1 MKREQEEVVRVFRD
15 TYDPNGKEAIVI
27 YGTGINAE
35 AVLTNCKDYP
45 VAGVMDVARTGELF
59 CGFRIMS
66 LDEVSERKISKI
78 VVVARPSVHSIIY
91 KRIRRWCED
100 NDITVLDIY
109 GNHIAEKMKSREED
123 LPYFQVSYDDLKKE
137 IDCHDVISFDVF
149 DTLLMRKVYEPADVF
164 VLIDRQLSD
173 RFPFVFSEERRAAEH
188 ELRKTCEPTIDQI
201 YDCLA
206 EKNCLSESEKQYLFA
221 LELEQE
227 KRVLCVR
234 EQMKLC
240 MEYCIRQEKKVYL
253 VSDMYL
259 PKELM
264 EGLLGEFDLTGYTEL
279 LVSCDYFTSKPKGLF
294 DILREKAGRERYLH
308 IGDHKEADYDSPRRY
323 GMDAFL
329 IMPSVRMMECS
340 AYRDVLVYLK
350 SISSRVMLGMLAADV
365 FRNPFSLVGT
375 KGIPMIMNAEQFG
388 YAFIAPLVLSFT
400 VWLIHRVNT
409 KKDAVILFSARDG
422 WLVQKVF
429 RRLADA
435 WELTELPKD
444 IYLMVSRKALEIV
457 ENGKDETARKG
468 YLNYVKALGIDK
480 YDQIYYFDFMSRGTC
495 QSLLEK
501 IIGHKMKGIYFQK
514 SVSGIAAK
522 DAIEVEAYFEES
534 SALEKDLRIFALC
547 DFLECIFTSYHPSFC
562 KIDGEGRYIYE
573 SEKRTDS
580 QMKILKEIHS
590 GVLNYCSD
598 FVRIVSKLP
607 EDMPLN
613 QYSDDV
619 LRYTA
624 SEYSRIIIPG
634 LDEFMLDDWL
644 GGDKNTGRD
653 ALM

>member
-1 MKREQEEVVRVFRD
+1 
-15 TYDPNGKEAIVI
+15 
-27 YGTGINAE
+27 
-35 AVLTNCKDYP
+35 
-45 VAGVMDVARTGELF
+45 
-59 CGFRIMS
+59 
-66 LDEVSERKISKI
+66 
-78 VVVARPSVHSIIY
+78 
-91 KRIRRWCED
+91 
-100 NDITVLDIY
+100 
-109 GNHIAEKMKSREED
+109 
-123 LPYFQVSYDDLKKE
+123 
-137 IDCHDVISFDVF
+137 
-149 DTLLMRKVYEPADVF
+149 
-164 VLIDRQLSD
+164 
-173 RFPFVFSEERRAAEH
+173 
-188 ELRKTCEPTIDQI
+188 
-201 YDCLA
+201 
-206 EKNCLSESEKQYLFA
+206 
-221 LELEQE
+221 
-227 KRVLCVR
+227 
-234 EQMKLC
+234 
-240 MEYCIRQEKKVYL
+240 
-253 VSDMYL
+253 
-259 PKELM
+259 
-264 EGLLGEFDLTGYTEL
+264 
-279 LVSCDYFTSKPKGLF
+279 
-294 DILREKAGRERYLH
+294 
-308 IGDHKEADYDSPRRY
+308 
-323 GMDAFL
+323 MDAFL

-514 SVSGIAAK
+514 SVSCIAAK